1 MCDDESIVE
10 IVNYATLIRTKIL
23 FQSTVGVAC
32 LQSTE
37 GLLQR
42 HEEYWTGTCPLY
54 NLKKTWSD
62 TYLVWTAQ
70 LLPEQD

>member
-32 LQSTE
+32 LKAQKVCYKGMKSTE
-37 GLLQR
+37 QVLV
-42 HEEYWTGTCPLY
+42 HY
-54 NLKKTWSD
+54 NLKKT
-62 TYLVWTAQ
+62 
-70 LLPEQD
+70 

>member
-10 IVNYATLIRTKIL
+10 IVNYATIIRTKIL

-42 HEEYWTGTCPLY
+42 HEEY
-54 NLKKTWSD
+54 
-62 TYLVWTAQ
+62 
-70 LLPEQD
+70 

>member
-32 LQSTE
+32 LKAQKVCYKGMKSTE
-37 GLLQR
+37 QV
-42 HEEYWTGTCPLY
+42 
-54 NLKKTWSD
+54 
-62 TYLVWTAQ
+62 LVHYIT
-70 LLPEQD
+70 